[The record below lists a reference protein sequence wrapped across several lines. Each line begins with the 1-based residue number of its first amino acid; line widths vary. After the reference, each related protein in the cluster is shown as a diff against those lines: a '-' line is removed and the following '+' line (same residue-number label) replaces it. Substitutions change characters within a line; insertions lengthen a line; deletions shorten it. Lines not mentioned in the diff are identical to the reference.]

1 MSSVSQQS
9 SLGEQSSGHSNQ
21 VSGAARLGMG
31 LVEFIVTIAV
41 MTASIALAIDSMLP
55 ALPAIGRTL
64 NVANANDTQ
73 LVIGV
78 FFLGFGLS
86 QIFFGSLS
94 DTFGRRSVLPAG
106 LALFSLSMFAASWVE
121 SIEALLLLR
130 FVQGIGGAAVR
141 ITTMA
146 IVRDCFGGREMARVM
161 SYVMIVFMIVPIVA
175 PTLGQLVIAY
185 ADWHWIFILIG
196 VVGAAL
202 FVWALTRMKESLPRE
217 ERLPLSVGAVLSG
230 FRTVLTNRITCGYM
244 IGMTLFTA
252 VICAYVVSVQQ
263 VFGEVYNL
271 SDWLPIAFA
280 GTAGGIAVANF
291 ANGYFVRSFGM
302 RRISHTAM
310 ILFTVV
316 AAIGYVLSLAG
327 TPAFTISYLLF
338 SLLLMFF
345 AVIATN
351 FTAISLEPMG
361 HLAGTA
367 TAITGFVSTTGGALI
382 GGAVGQLF
390 NGTLQPLF
398 GGYALFGLLT
408 ILATLWAENGK
419 LFTHPGDSDT
429 THEHGGGHL

>member
-94 DTFGRRSVLPAG
+94 DTFGRRSVLLAG

-291 ANGYFVRSFGM
+291 ANGYFVRGFGM

-398 GGYALFGLLT
+398 GGYALFGVLT

>member
-1 MSSVSQQS
+1 
-9 SLGEQSSGHSNQ
+9 
-21 VSGAARLGMG
+21 
-31 LVEFIVTIAV
+31 
-41 MTASIALAIDSMLP
+41 
-55 ALPAIGRTL
+55 
-64 NVANANDTQ
+64 
-73 LVIGV
+73 
-78 FFLGFGLS
+78 
-86 QIFFGSLS
+86 
-94 DTFGRRSVLPAG
+94 
-106 LALFSLSMFAASWVE
+106 
-121 SIEALLLLR
+121 
-130 FVQGIGGAAVR
+130 
-141 ITTMA
+141 
-146 IVRDCFGGREMARVM
+146 
-161 SYVMIVFMIVPIVA
+161 
-175 PTLGQLVIAY
+175 
-185 ADWHWIFILIG
+185 
-196 VVGAAL
+196 
-202 FVWALTRMKESLPRE
+202 
-217 ERLPLSVGAVLSG
+217 G

-398 GGYALFGLLT
+398 GGYALFGVLT

>member
-94 DTFGRRSVLPAG
+94 DTFGRRSVLLAG

-146 IVRDCFGGREMARVM
+146 IVRDFFGGREMARVM

>member
-94 DTFGRRSVLPAG
+94 DTFGRRSVLLAG

-146 IVRDCFGGREMARVM
+146 IVRDFFGGREMARVM

-367 TAITGFVSTTGGALI
+367 TASTGFVSTTGGALI

>member
-94 DTFGRRSVLPAG
+94 DTFGRRSVLLAG

-327 TPAFTISYLLF
+327 TPAFTISYLLL

-398 GGYALFGLLT
+398 GGYALFGVLT

>member
-1 MSSVSQQS
+1 
-9 SLGEQSSGHSNQ
+9 
-21 VSGAARLGMG
+21 
-31 LVEFIVTIAV
+31 
-41 MTASIALAIDSMLP
+41 
-55 ALPAIGRTL
+55 
-64 NVANANDTQ
+64 
-73 LVIGV
+73 
-78 FFLGFGLS
+78 
-86 QIFFGSLS
+86 
-94 DTFGRRSVLPAG
+94 
-106 LALFSLSMFAASWVE
+106 
-121 SIEALLLLR
+121 
-130 FVQGIGGAAVR
+130 
-141 ITTMA
+141 MA
-146 IVRDCFGGREMARVM
+146 IVRDCFGGRDMARVM

-175 PTLGQLVIAY
+175 PTLGQVVIAY

-202 FVWALTRMKESLPRE
+202 FVWALTRMKESLPKE

-271 SDWLPIAFA
+271 SDWMPIAFA

-302 RRISHTAM
+302 RRISHAAM
-310 ILFTVV
+310 ILFTLF

-327 TPAFTISYLLF
+327 TPAFAISYLLF

-367 TAITGFVSTTGGALI
+367 TAVTGFVSTTGGALI

-390 NGTLQPLF
+390 DGTLQPLF

-408 ILATLWAENGK
+408 ILATLWGENGK
-419 LFTHPGDSDT
+419 LFTHPGDSDA

>member
-94 DTFGRRSVLPAG
+94 DTFGRRSVLLAG

-351 FTAISLEPMG
+351 FTAISLEPIG

-398 GGYALFGLLT
+398 GGYALFGVLT